1 MAAIKSFWNPT
12 LAGSAYAANRLQR
25 YDMAWGFY
33 SNTVYDNLAA
43 YLAATYPSG
52 SQLYRYTKGLR
63 NPVPSWCEFY
73 VTNTWGGVL
82 DLMAGDGGE
91 KPSAL
96 PILTDNDALRP
107 AIAKLWQW
115 SNWNSKRNLATLYS
129 AAMGDAFIVVVDS
142 PAAGKAYMQVRRP
155 SEFTDLEWDDF
166 GHIKQATME
175 YKAEDERG
183 VAYTYKQVIE
193 HPAVWG
199 GAFTR
204 YSTYKDNRP
213 FAYPEN
219 VQDGQATWQWQVPY
233 DFVPVVHIPFKDIGE
248 GWGALGYSAT
258 LHKIDAANALA
269 SLLHAQVGKTVNP
282 AYVAYGVQAG
292 NVTVDSTQQ
301 DEIPILYI
309 NKPPSEAKLEPLVS
323 EIDLAG
329 ALALLDSQLADIA
342 RDLPELR
349 MSEAMRSG
357 LSGEALGRAFSDVAA
372 RVEAVRANHDS
383 GLVRAQQMAIAIAG
397 ASGYDA
403 AFRGF
408 DLNSYRAGR
417 LDHGIGDRPI
427 LPTSNAEEVDTAG
440 KQWVQVTQAVSAGVP
455 IETALEKIMGWD
467 DDDMDAFA
475 AQQQAG
481 FITGN
486 EQ

>member
-1 MAAIKSFWNPT
+1 MAAYRAFWTPT
-12 LAGSAYAANRLQR
+12 LAGSAYASQRLQR
-25 YDMAWGFY
+25 YEFAWQFY
-33 SNTVYDNLAA
+33 TNQVYNQLST

-63 NPVPSWCEFY
+63 NPVPAWCEFY

-82 DLMAGDGGE
+82 DLGAGDGKE
-91 KPSAL
+91 TPSAL
-96 PILTDNDALRP
+96 PIITDNEALRP
-107 AIAKLWQW
+107 ALAKLWQW

-129 AAMGDAFIVVVDS
+129 AAMADVFIVVVDS
-142 PAAGKAYMQVRRP
+142 PSASKAYMQVRRP
-155 SEFTDLEWDDF
+155 SEFTEVEWDDF
-166 GHIKQATME
+166 GYIKRVVME
-175 YKAEDERG
+175 YKTEDGDGRT
-183 VAYTYKQVIE
+183 YTYKQIIE

-199 GAFTR
+199 GSLTR
-204 YSTYKDNRP
+204 YQTYKDNRP

-219 VQDGQATWQWQVPY
+219 QMDGQATWEWTVPY
-233 DFVPVVHIPFKDIGE
+233 DFVPVVHIPFKDVGD

-258 LHKIDAANALA
+258 IPKIDAANSLA
-269 SLLHAQVGKTVNP
+269 SLLAAQVGKTVNP

-309 NKPPSEAKLEPLVS
+309 NKPPNEAKLEPLVS
-323 EIDLAG
+323 EIDLPG

-383 GLVRAQQMAIAIAG
+383 GLVRAHQMAIAIAG
-397 ASGYDA
+397 ASGYDP

-427 LPTSNAEEVDTAG
+427 LPTSNAEEVDTAS

-455 IETALEKIMGWD
+455 IETALDKIMGWD
-467 DDDMDAFA
+467 AEDMDEMA
-475 AQQQAG
+475 AQQQAA
-481 FITGN
+481 FLVGN

>member
-1 MAAIKSFWNPT
+1 MAAIKAFWNPSLT
-12 LAGSAYAANRLQR
+12 NNAYANNRQKR
-25 YDMAWGFY
+25 YAMAWGFY
-33 SNTVYDNLAA
+33 SNTIYDDLSAHM
-43 YLAATYPSG
+43 AATYPTG

-63 NPVPSWCEFY
+63 NPVAAWVEFY
-73 VTNTWGGVL
+73 VTNVWGGTL
-82 DLMAGDGGE
+82 DLEAGAGKE

-96 PILTDNDALRP
+96 PILTENDALRP

-129 AAMGDAFIVVVDS
+129 TAMGDTFIVVVDS
-142 PAAGKAYMQVRRP
+142 PRAGKAYMQVRRP

-166 GHIKQATME
+166 GHVKRAVIE

-183 VAYTYKQVIE
+183 VGYDYKQVIE
-193 HPAVWG
+193 HPSVWG
-199 GAFTR
+199 GPTTR
-204 YSTYKDNRP
+204 YSTYKDGRP

-219 VQDGQATWQWQVPY
+219 VQDGMATWQWQVPY

-248 GWGALGYSAT
+248 GWGALGYAAT
-258 LHKIDAANALA
+258 VHKIDAANALA

-292 NVTVDSTQQ
+292 NVTVDSAQQ

-309 NKPPSEAKLEPLVS
+309 NKPPSEARFEPLVS
-323 EIDLAG
+323 KVDLPG

-397 ASGYDA
+397 ASGYDP

-408 DLNSYRAGR
+408 DLNSFASGR
-417 LDHGIGDRPI
+417 LDHGIGDRSI
-427 LPTSNAEEVDTAG
+427 LPTSNAEELDAQG
-440 KQWVQVTQAVSAGVP
+440 KQWTQVQQAVTAGLP
-455 IETALEKIMGWD
+455 LGTALREIMGWE
-467 DDDMDAFA
+467 DDDMA
-475 AQQQAG
+475 AMQADQQAA
-481 FITGN
+481 FLVDN